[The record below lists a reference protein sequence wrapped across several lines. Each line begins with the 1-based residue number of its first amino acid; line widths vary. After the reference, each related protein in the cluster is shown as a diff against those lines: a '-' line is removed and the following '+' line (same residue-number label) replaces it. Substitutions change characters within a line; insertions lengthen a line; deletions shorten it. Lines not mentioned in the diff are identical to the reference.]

1 MGLKPAMIVMEIG
14 YDDDVDDALRGLIE
28 DCTGE
33 ELVTEETS
41 RLGESLY
48 FVQEILLL
56 LEDARFRDIA
66 LGGGQGGY
74 AGEPVTPDD
83 PVVMFVAHRPS

>member
-1 MGLKPAMIVMEIG
+1 MRARLW
-14 YDDDVDDALRGLIE
+14 R
-28 DCTGE
+28 GE

-83 PVVMFVAHRPS
+83 PVVMFVARRPS